1 MQSII
6 NAVSRQIQALAS
18 PSVTKY
24 YKLEGTIGK
33 GNFSLVKRATD
44 RRTGQEVAIKVISL
58 GNIRNLDKV
67 GFAIMVVSPI
77 RNWYLPYLNSM

>member
-6 NAVSRQIQALAS
+6 SAVSRQIQALAS

-44 RRTGQEVAIKVISL
+44 RQTGQEVAIKVISL
-58 GNIRNLDKV
+58 DSLKNKDKV
-67 GFAIMVVSPI
+67 YFFYVLA
-77 RNWYLPYLNSM
+77 